1 MVYTS
6 LSLGFLICK
15 MGQQYFLYRVFQ
27 GLNEMMCEELGIG
40 RYLSWFPSF
49 ILEVGFVTHSC
60 NIFKKG

>member
-40 RYLSWFPSF
+40 RYLRLVSF
-49 ILEVGFVTHSC
+49 FHFGDTVCHTQL
-60 NIFKKG
+60 